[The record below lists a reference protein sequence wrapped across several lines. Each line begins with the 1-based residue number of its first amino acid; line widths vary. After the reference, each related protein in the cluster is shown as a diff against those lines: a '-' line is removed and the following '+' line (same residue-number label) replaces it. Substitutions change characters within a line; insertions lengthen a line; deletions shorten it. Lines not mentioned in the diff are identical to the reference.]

1 MDAAVVGMSKTSAGG
16 ISTLSITW
24 IMPFDAITSGVVT
37 FASPMLTVP
46 SATVNVTSS
55 LFSMVTVRPSVTA
68 EDSTDPWYTW

>member
-1 MDAAVVGMSKTSAGG
+1 
-16 ISTLSITW
+16 
-24 IMPFDAITSGVVT
+24 MPFDAITSGVVT